1 MLMLK
6 GHGPQI
12 PLTQYQSHRH
22 PDSPPALFPRVVPP
36 LSGACPFPAPTPP
49 PSSWGDI
56 RPLPQPKRQEV
67 HPRKMGCSFQ
77 KEESCI
83 WHLFSPLFTQFVL
96 NCWIK
101 GVPCNHHETVLH
113 HGKGWRAKENK
124 LEREVWVIL
133 HAHRSTGR
141 EQWM

>member
-56 RPLPQPKRQEV
+56 RPLPQPRSLEV
-67 HPRKMGCSFQ
+67 HHREMRGSSE
-77 KEESCI
+77 KEES
-83 WHLFSPLFTQFVL
+83 
-96 NCWIK
+96 
-101 GVPCNHHETVLH
+101 
-113 HGKGWRAKENK
+113 
-124 LEREVWVIL
+124 
-133 HAHRSTGR
+133 
-141 EQWM
+141 